1 MGKRW
6 PKMSLEVTMAEEK
19 GPEEAKRSSEAWRE
33 VGRSFEALGENLSHA
48 LRTAWE
54 DESTQEAMEEMR
66 AGLQS
71 MARSVAD
78 AVDDTMESPEGQKFR
93 EDAERFAQS
102 AREAGEQAA
111 SEARPHIAAAMK
123 TIQDG
128 LASAIQQLERAQ
140 KAKSGEASSSET
152 EEL

>member
-1 MGKRW
+1 M
-6 PKMSLEVTMAEEK
+6 TEEK
-19 GPEEAKRSSEAWRE
+19 GSEESKRSAEAWRE
-33 VGRSFEALGENLSHA
+33 VGRSFESLGQSLSHA
-48 LRTAWE
+48 FRTAWE
-54 DESTQEAMEEMR
+54 DESTQDAMEEVR

-93 EDAERFAQS
+93 EEAERFAES

-111 SEARPHIAAAMK
+111 SEARPHIVAAMK

-140 KAKSGEASSSET
+140 KPKSGETASSGP